1 MQPSHLT
8 AADAEGDKPP
18 TVEYTFRRYQPLLHV
33 LAAVLSV
40 SVTWYI
46 ATATATHAKDSR
58 IEQNSAK
65 IAENSKQIEDLNK
78 KIDVAL
84 EKVLTKEVFEEYR
97 RADAERAER
106 MERMLTQLLSRSE

>member
-1 MQPSHLT
+1 MNSSPLT
-8 AADAEGDKPP
+8 ADGESEKTPS
-18 TVEYTFRRYQPLLHV
+18 VEYTFRRYQPLLHV

-58 IEQNSAK
+58 IEQNSGK
-65 IAENSKQIEDLNK
+65 IVENSKQIEELNK

-106 MERMLTQLLSRSE
+106 MERMLTQILSRSE